1 MSESQ
6 DPSQEEELQEM
17 GILDH
22 LEELRWVI
30 TRCAVFLL
38 CLFPIAV
45 IYSREIVTYI
55 VKLSNVGALIATD
68 PAEIFMQQFRI
79 GFMVSLYLGIP
90 YVIYQ
95 IWKFVSPGLYEKE
108 KRWGKYAACASY
120 VLFLLG
126 SLFGLLVI
134 VPICLNFFSS
144 LETEAVRYTPRL
156 ADMIS
161 FILRISAATGL
172 ASQLPVVVILL
183 FALGLVSIQTL
194 VRVRPWVIVTV
205 FVLSAILTPPDVTS
219 QLLLGLPTCLI
230 YELSLIVCRIL
241 SIGKDEADTS
251 RSKFIKGA
259 AFATL
264 FIIVFGGS
272 FGLWY
277 TYNWYKN
284 QGVKSLVSNVEDV
297 AAYAD
302 IFKTEQG
309 PAQLSKAL
317 TEERDEKEKRT
328 IYKVLFENWESGRL
342 KAEDKTR
349 MLKYAFKPELTL
361 IKTEE
366 LTQID
371 FKVSRKVNIPVNI
384 NFYWQL
390 KTNDRVFMW
399 PDADNNYKYTYDK
412 SKKAESVIRKD
423 VTESIPLAKEFLKR
437 DGVYELQAILK
448 VVSAENIDQTPAEWV
463 NDVESDK
470 QNLIVGN
477 VKKEDS
483 VIK

>member
-1 MSESQ
+1 MSETQ
-6 DPSQEEELQEM
+6 DPSKDEELQEM

-30 TRCAVFLL
+30 ARCAVFVLVI
-38 CLFPIAV
+38 FPISVFLADD
-45 IYSREIVTYI
+45 IVDYV
-55 VKLSNVGALIATD
+55 VKLSNV
-68 PAEIFMQQFRI
+68 PAFITTEPTEIFMQKFRI

-90 YVIYQ
+90 FLLFQ

-134 VPICLNFFSS
+134 IPICLNFFSS
-144 LETEAVRYTPRL
+144 LETETVRYTPRL

-194 VRVRPWVIVTV
+194 TRVRPWVIVVV

-230 YELSLIVCRIL
+230 YELSIIICRIL
-241 SIGKDEADTS
+241 SIGKSDGDTS

-259 AFATL
+259 AFVTL
-264 FIIVFGGS
+264 FVIVFGGS

-277 TYNWYKN
+277 TYNWYNN
-284 QGVKSLVSNVEDV
+284 QGIKALH
-297 AAYAD
+297 AD
-302 IFKTEQG
+302 IEDDTAYVNTFNTEGG
-309 PAQLSKAL
+309 PEQLSKAL
-317 TEERDEKEKRT
+317 LEERDEKEKRT
-328 IYKVLFENWESGRL
+328 IYKVLYNNWKDTRL
-342 KAEDKTR
+342 KGTDKTR
-349 MLKYAFKPELTL
+349 MLQYAFKPELIL

-371 FKVSRKVNIPVNI
+371 FQVSRRVNIPVNI

-390 KTNDRVFMW
+390 KANDRVFMW
-399 PDADNNYKYTYDK
+399 PDADNNYKYTYDEA
-412 SKKAESVIRKD
+412 KKVESIIRKD
-423 VTESIPLAKEFLKR
+423 VTASIPLAKEFLKQ
-437 DGVYELQAILK
+437 DGVYKLKAILK
-448 VVSAENIDQTPAEWV
+448 VVSAENIDKTPAKWV
-463 NDVESDK
+463 NDVESDPH
-470 QNLIVGN
+470 NLVVGN
-477 VKKEDS
+477 VKKDE
-483 VIK
+483 VFKR

>member
-6 DPSQEEELQEM
+6 DPSQEEGLQEM

-309 PAQLSKAL
+309 PTQLSKAL

-371 FKVSRKVNIPVNI
+371 FKVSRRVNIPVNI

-390 KTNDRVFMW
+390 KANDRVFMW

-423 VTESIPLAKEFLKR
+423 VTESIPLAKEFLK
-437 DGVYELQAILK
+437 Q
-448 VVSAENIDQTPAEWV
+448 
-463 NDVESDK
+463 
-470 QNLIVGN
+470 
-477 VKKEDS
+477 
-483 VIK
+483 